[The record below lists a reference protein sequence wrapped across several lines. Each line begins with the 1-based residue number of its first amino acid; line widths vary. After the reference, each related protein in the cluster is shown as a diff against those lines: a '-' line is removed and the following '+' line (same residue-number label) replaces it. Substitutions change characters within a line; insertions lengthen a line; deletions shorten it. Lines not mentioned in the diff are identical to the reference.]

1 MLSMKLVTGFI
12 TVNKLAAFANVMY
25 LWSYVFLYIDLNTNV
40 KIDKIK
46 YQTSIKITINNTLSI
61 FIEIKYV

>member
-1 MLSMKLVTGFI
+1 MKLVTGLI
-12 TVNKLAAFANVMY
+12 TVNKLVAFANVMY

-40 KIDKIK
+40 KTEKIK

-61 FIEIKYV
+61 FIEIKYT